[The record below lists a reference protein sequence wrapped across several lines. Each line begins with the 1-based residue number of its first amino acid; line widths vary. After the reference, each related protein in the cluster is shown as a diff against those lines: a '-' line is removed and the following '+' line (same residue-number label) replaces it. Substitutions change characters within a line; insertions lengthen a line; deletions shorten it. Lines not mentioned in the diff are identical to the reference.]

1 MSPNNIM
8 LLIGAALVIT
18 AVYFLNRHSITNFKY
33 SFFSKPALL
42 IGMLCSGCLYGAL
55 HFYSQGSQGY
65 WAALTWSFAA
75 MGIAMIGVLIRINCV
90 QTNLRY
96 GLCGS
101 AIQIPLLIVGSVA
114 MFPLLAIALFFK
126 ICTAVSGPPLPGKTQ
141 FQKDQE
147 WYFDQRNPNGFHK
160 KR

>member
-1 MSPNNIM
+1 MSSDNIM
-8 LLIGAALVIT
+8 ILIGAALVFT
-18 AVYFLNRHSITNFKY
+18 VVYFLNRHSITNFKY
-33 SFFSKPALL
+33 SFFSKPTLF

-55 HFYSQGSQGY
+55 HFYSQGY
-65 WAALTWSFAA
+65 WAVLTWSAAA
-75 MGIAMIGVLIRINCV
+75 MGVAMIGVLIRINCV

-101 AIQIPLLIVGSVA
+101 VIQIPLLIVGSVA
-114 MFPLLAIALFFK
+114 ALPLLAVALFFK
-126 ICTAVSGPPLPGKTQ
+126 ISPALAGPPLPGKTQ

-147 WYFDQRNPNGFHK
+147 WYFDQRNPHGFHK